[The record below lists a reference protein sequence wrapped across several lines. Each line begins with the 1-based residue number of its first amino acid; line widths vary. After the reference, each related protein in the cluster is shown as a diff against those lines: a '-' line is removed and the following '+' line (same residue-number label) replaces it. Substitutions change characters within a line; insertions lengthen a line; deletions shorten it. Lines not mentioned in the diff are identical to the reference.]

1 MALLRVACLTS
12 ANQLS
17 AQTYSHSIALSSLS
31 QSINFPKRSSFHLL
45 TTAKQTPNFT
55 LTCVS
60 TSQQQPQPVTEEEF
74 SRTRL
79 LAQNVPWTSTPED
92 IRSLFEKHG
101 KVLEVE
107 LSMYKKNRNRGLA
120 FVEMGS
126 PEEALEALNKLESY
140 EFEGRVMKVNYARP
154 KKQKTPPPVKP
165 KPGVTFNLFVGNL
178 SYEAKSKDLKEFF
191 DSGTGKVA
199 RAEVVFLDNP
209 RKPSGYGFV
218 SFKSKKEAEAALAEF
233 QGKVTPGFFFV
244 WIWIIEYGE
253 CHSRK
258 VDRGRRFVQK
268 PGDGNSKSVVDAP
281 SELSVNGAEAQEPA
295 EETPNSEDTP
305 ELSVNGAEADKAD

>member
-1 MALLRVACLTS
+1 MALLRVVCLS
-12 ANQLS
+12 SSNQFS
-17 AQTYSHSIALSSLS
+17 TQPHSSLS
-31 QSINFPKRSSFHLL
+31 QSINFPNRPSFHLPRLSL
-45 TTAKQTPNFT
+45 TTTKQTPNFT

-60 TSQQQPQPVTEEEF
+60 TSQQQTEPVTEEEF
-74 SRTRL
+74 SSTRL

-107 LSMYKKNRNRGLA
+107 LSMYKKDRNRGLA

-140 EFEGRVMKVNYARP
+140 EFEGRVMKVNYARL
-154 KKQKTPPPVKP
+154 KKKKTPPPVKP
-165 KPGVTFNLFVGNL
+165 KSGVTFNLFVGNL

-191 DSGTGKVA
+191 DSGTGKVVK
-199 RAEVVFLDNP
+199 AEVVFDVNP

-218 SFKSKKEAEAALAEF
+218 SFKTKKEAEVALSEF
-233 QGKVTPGFFFV
+233 QGKDFMGRPV
-244 WIWIIEYGE
+244 
-253 CHSRK
+253 R

-268 PGDGNSKSVVDAP
+268 PGEGNAKSEGTP
-281 SELSVNGAEAQEPA
+281 SELSVNGAEAQQPVEGTA
-295 EETPNSEDTP
+295 NSEDTP
-305 ELSVNGAEADKAD
+305 ELSVNGAEADKTD

>member
-1 MALLRVACLTS
+1 MALLRVVCLSS

-17 AQTYSHSIALSSLS
+17 AQTASHSISLPSLS
-31 QSINFPKRSSFHLL
+31 QSINFPNYSSFRLPRLSL
-45 TTAKQTPNFT
+45 TTTKQTPNFT

-107 LSMYKKNRNRGLA
+107 VCFFFPPLFYGSVYLRFLFPEIVTVVAVKLSMYKKDRNRGLA

-140 EFEGRVMKVNYARP
+140 VSLKHSTLLLLFTNTRTHFY
-154 KKQKTPPPVKP
+154 QK
-165 KPGVTFNLFVGNL
+165 
-178 SYEAKSKDLKEFF
+178 
-191 DSGTGKVA
+191 
-199 RAEVVFLDNP
+199 
-209 RKPSGYGFV
+209 
-218 SFKSKKEAEAALAEF
+218 
-233 QGKVTPGFFFV
+233 
-244 WIWIIEYGE
+244 
-253 CHSRK
+253 
-258 VDRGRRFVQK
+258 
-268 PGDGNSKSVVDAP
+268 
-281 SELSVNGAEAQEPA
+281 
-295 EETPNSEDTP
+295 
-305 ELSVNGAEADKAD
+305 

>member
-31 QSINFPKRSSFHLL
+31 QSINFPKRSSFHLPPLSL

-154 KKQKTPPPVKP
+154 KKKKTPPPVKP
-165 KPGVTFNLFVGNL
+165 KSGVTFNLFVGNL

-191 DSGTGKVA
+191 DSGTAKVV

-233 QGKVTPGFFFV
+233 QGKDFMGRA
-244 WIWIIEYGE
+244 I
-253 CHSRK
+253 R

-281 SELSVNGAEAQEPA
+281 SELSVNGAETQEPA